1 MSYWTSF
8 CDIYT
13 VFHKK
18 NYPLLIRS
26 LLSLRVKFFL
36 KMVNICRSY
45 LWAIKYGSFLWK
57 RCILNYKLSA
67 LCGDSNWRCRATS
80 SAWIHIGSG
89 KDCSSWVLQYT
100 DTHPHSYTNTHTH
113 HDKFVAILAQPHTTL
128 SVPCRAVPVII
139 HLVCYLV
146 IRFKTVVFCTVQIL

>member
-1 MSYWTSF
+1 
-8 CDIYT
+8 

-100 DTHPHSYTNTHTH
+100 DTHPHSYTNTHTPWQIRRNIGAATYY
-113 HDKFVAILAQPHTTL
+113 VVSA
-128 SVPCRAVPVII
+128 VPCCAGNNPFGLLLS
-139 HLVCYLV
+139 HTL
-146 IRFKTVVFCTVQIL
+146 